1 MARILR
7 GDVVWAELDPTK
19 GNEQADYLY
28 KYRSLEGPG
37 RLYTERLLV
46 HNEVYFASPA
56 KFNDPFDSKARISG
70 CGTDR
75 QFRKHHLKLLTDK
88 EPGLSEEA
96 RLAKVEKIIR
106 SGKHRDPSAYE
117 SITKNTKADVD
128 ELGVFCLTEHPD
140 SILMWSHYASSH
152 SGFCIQLRRKDI
164 LSRCEKVRY
173 SRNYPIIVYPGS
185 DDNNLDKWLLTKAA
199 CWKYE
204 AEWRKIERAGPGT
217 YNLPPQL
224 LTGVI
229 LGSRITK
236 SDHAQVCE
244 WSLQRKPQPRLYE
257 ARPRRSQFAL
267 DIVPIE

>member
-1 MARILR
+1 M
-7 GDVVWAELDPTK
+7 T
-19 GNEQADYLY
+19 DYLY

-37 RLYTERLLV
+37 RLYAERLLV
-46 HNEVYFASPA
+46 HNEIYFASPA
-56 KFNDPFDSKARISG
+56 EFNDPFDSKARLSG
-70 CGTDR
+70 CVTDR
-75 QFRKHHLKLLTDK
+75 QFRKVYLNVLTHK
-88 EPGLSEEA
+88 APQLSEEA
-96 RLAKVEKIIR
+96 RLARVENIIR

-117 SITKNTKADVD
+117 SISESTQADVNK
-128 ELGVFCLTEHPD
+128 LGVFCLTEHPD

-152 SGFCIQLRRKDI
+152 SGFCIKLLRQDI

-173 SRNYPIIVYPGS
+173 SRKYPIIDYPGS
-185 DDNNLDKWLLTKAA
+185 DDNNLSKWLLTKAG

-204 AEWRKIERAGPGT
+204 AEWRRIERAGPQT

-229 LGSRITK
+229 LGSRMRE
-236 SDHAQVCE
+236 SDRAHVCE